1 MAKDGKGRFVAG
13 GIAIKVEGDTSDLEK
28 DMKRTSKGM
37 ATWST
42 ALGNLIASGIQ
53 SAITGMVDI
62 VKGGLELVGGI
73 IATSVE
79 DAISLESAF
88 AGVIKTTEGLADEA
102 GNLTAEGIEMQQAF
116 RDLAEEIPQD
126 VEVLM
131 GLGALGAQL
140 GIAEEGLVDFTRTM
154 AMVGD
159 ATDLTSETAASAFAQ
174 ISNVMNTPQSQIE
187 NMASALVALGN
198 NMATTEPAI
207 VSFAQRI
214 AGAGEV
220 VGLTEADVF
229 GIAAAFSS
237 VGIGAEAGGTAVQ
250 KVLLGMNEAMIAGG
264 EKAKLFAK
272 TTGLSVESFSTLWEK
287 DAARAFQLF
296 VGGLGAAGDDALGI
310 LDQLEL
316 KDQRLITAFLSLS
329 GAGDVLSKS
338 LELSNEAFAENTALQ
353 VEAEARYRT
362 TESQIQLFKNT
373 LRDLSFTLG
382 GAVVPALNEMLEIA
396 KPIIAE
402 IGERLPGI
410 IETHVVPAIKD
421 AVAWIGQ
428 VISFIGDMDFGAMAE
443 GIQTAFENIQSIVV
457 PVFDAIVA
465 FVQEN
470 FVPIFLKVIEIFQE
484 FLPVAIAATV
494 EFFNTFIVPAFEIVV
509 AFVQDILIPAIET
522 LVDIFQEVLPV
533 AIQIATEYFETYI
546 IPVFEALVEQWVTN
560 IQPALAKLIEFLGE
574 FIPEAV
580 KQVGIVWDEVL
591 QPAFAWLADI
601 LVTWIIPILGQLVT
615 WLIENIPVAL
625 TALMTFWT
633 ETAWPAILNAITW
646 FQENVAPII
655 EQIVLWLMENI
666 PVALEELRRIWQDVV
681 WPALLVAAEFFM
693 EEILPIYLGLV
704 EWFMVTLPD
713 ALENLRKT
721 WVDDVWPVIEDVIT
735 IVAKVWD
742 AIFEEL
748 GRWINDN
755 IMPWVKVLGELWDT
769 TWLAIQT
776 QVELFWEVIEPI
788 WLQIQEWLDVKLKK
802 STGDASTQWKEIW
815 SGIQSAVETAW
826 GILESIFDAI
836 VKFIDKIA
844 STTVSF
850 KVGIPDLPDWAMPGS
865 PLPIHSA
872 WKDFEDWS
880 KQATIEPVMNVG
892 AIEDTTMS
900 VLDRV
905 QSERTMNV
913 HEGDTFDLTA
923 NYPAQSEVDLITR
936 VRRLQLESEV
946 SVGAA

>member
-1 MAKDGKGRFVAG
+1 MARDGKGRFVAG
-13 GIAIKVEGDTSDLEK
+13 GIAIKVEGDTSDIEK
-28 DMKRTSKGM
+28 DLKRTSKGM

-42 ALGNLIASGIQ
+42 ALGNLIATGIQ

-116 RDLAEEIPQD
+116 RDLAKEIPQD

-140 GIAEEGLVDFTRTM
+140 GISEEGLVSFTKIM

-237 VGIGAEAGGTAVQ
+237 VGVGAEAGGTAVQ

-272 TTGLSVESFSTLWEK
+272 TTGLSVESFSTLWEE

-382 GAVVPALNEMLEIA
+382 GAIVPALNEMMDAA
-396 KPIIAE
+396 KPIIAQ
-402 IGERLPGI
+402 IGEQLPSI
-410 IETHVVPAIKD
+410 IETYVVPALQS
-421 AVAWIGQ
+421 AVEWIGQ
-428 VISFIGDMDFGAMAE
+428 VVGFITNLDFSTMS
-443 GIQTAFENIQSIVV
+443 ENVQS
-457 PVFDAIVA
+457 
-465 FVQEN
+465 
-470 FVPIFLKVIEIFQE
+470 
-484 FLPVAIAATV
+484 T
-494 EFFNTFIVPAFEIVV
+494 IVPAFNAVV
-509 AFVQDILIPAIET
+509 AFIQDKVVP
-522 LVDIFQEVLPV
+522 IFEIIVGIFEEVLPT
-533 AIQIATEYFETYI
+533 AIRIATEYFETYI
-546 IPVFEALVEQWVTN
+546 LPVFNAIVEQWVQN
-560 IQPALAKLIEFLGE
+560 VQPALAELGMFLAE

-591 QPAFAWLADI
+591 QPAFAWLASI
-601 LVTWIIPILGQLVT
+601 LTDFVIPLLGQLAK
-615 WLIENIPVAL
+615 WFLEYIPVAL
-625 TALMTFWT
+625 TALMTFWVD
-633 ETAWPAILNAITW
+633 TAWPAILASIAW

-655 EQIVLWLMENI
+655 EQIVLWLIENI

-693 EEILPIYLGLV
+693 ENILPIYLGLV

-721 WVDDVWPVIEDVIT
+721 WVDDVWPVIENVIT
-735 IVAKVWD
+735 IVAKIWN

-755 IMPWVKVLGELWDT
+755 IMPWVTALGKLWDT
-769 TWLAIQT
+769 TWLAVT
-776 QVELFWEVIEPI
+776 TTVELFWEVIEPI
-788 WLQIQEWLDVKLKK
+788 WLQIQEWLDVKFKK
-802 STGDASTQWKEIW
+802 STGDAGTQWKEIW

-826 GILESIFDAI
+826 GILESIFSAI
-836 VKFIDKIA
+836 IKFIDKIA

-850 KVGIPDLPDWAMPGS
+850 KVNLPDLPDWAMPGS
-865 PLPIHSA
+865 PLPIHTA

-880 KQATIEPVMNVG
+880 KQASIEPTMNVG

-905 QSERTMNV
+905 QSERTTNV

-923 NYPAQSEVDLITR
+923 NYPAQSEVDLVSR

-946 SVGAA
+946 SVGAI